1 MGQEL
6 QDNLDA
12 AVTNASEALWSS
24 EATSFSALAA
34 LDERSRTALSDAR
47 ATLEATIASEAQY
60 AARMTRNAWD
70 AASSATSA
78 LAAGTRALF
87 SEVTASLSLL
97 DVREANDVRD
107 VRDEIGDCYAR
118 AVETAT
124 QLTTDESTRRQDH
137 VALTKKNLAETQN
150 AIAAAQA
157 AIADARAADLE
168 RNLVEA
174 REAYANDAVAEGR
187 AARAAARALVEA
199 EGRERRVADEDYA
212 EQLRS
217 LIAETKGQL
226 QAAAE
231 ALVEQARRDCRDKV
245 EAEAGSRDAL
255 ARGLR
260 LEAEERQRALAQK
273 DGRRFS
279 NR

>member
-1 MGQEL
+1 M
-6 QDNLDA
+6 
-12 AVTNASEALWSS
+12 
-24 EATSFSALAA
+24 
-34 LDERSRTALSDAR
+34 ALSDAR
-47 ATLEATIASEAQY
+47 ATLEATISSEAQY

-87 SEVTASLSLL
+87 SEVTSSVSLL

-107 VRDEIGDCYAR
+107 VRDEITDCYAR

-137 VALTKKNLAETQN
+137 VALTKKNLSETQN

-174 REAYANDAVAEGR
+174 R
-187 AARAAARALVEA
+187 
-199 EGRERRVADEDYA
+199 
-212 EQLRS
+212 
-217 LIAETKGQL
+217 
-226 QAAAE
+226 
-231 ALVEQARRDCRDKV
+231 
-245 EAEAGSRDAL
+245 
-255 ARGLR
+255 
-260 LEAEERQRALAQK
+260 
-273 DGRRFS
+273 
-279 NR
+279 